1 MNDLSEI
8 ENELRKLRPAR
19 PSPILF
25 ERVEEAMADHCRGSA
40 AADAVSGWRHFTEW
54 SRGDASDIDG
64 QLVTAR
70 KRERASQTP
79 YKWGLG
85 LAAAAVLVL
94 FAAVSMERQH
104 ERGEKIA
111 QVSPAPETRPV
122 LPTSRDKSGIARS
135 TFSNEFVPAGATRLV
150 YNTRN
155 EGLQFARGSGQ
166 PLRRFRYQTH
176 ETWQWRNPTTGASLR
191 VSYPS
196 EEVILIPVSG
206 Q

>member
-1 MNDLSEI
+1 MNDVSEI
-8 ENELRKLRPAR
+8 ENELRKLRPAQ

-25 ERVEEAMADHCRGSA
+25 ERIEEEMAEHCRVSA
-40 AADAVSGWRHFTEW
+40 AADARSSWWRFAEW
-54 SRGDASDIDG
+54 RRGDASDMDG
-64 QLVTAR
+64 RFVRAR
-70 KRERASQTP
+70 ERERASQTP

-94 FAAVSMERQH
+94 FAAVKMERQQRSGK
-104 ERGEKIA
+104 EIT
-111 QVSPAPETRPV
+111 QTSPASETAPS
-122 LPTSRDKSGIARS
+122 LNGAEESTLSDK
-135 TFSNEFVPAGATRLV
+135 FVPAGATRLV
-150 YNTRN
+150 YNTRD
-155 EGLQFARGSGQ
+155 EGLQFGRGSSQ

-196 EEVILIPVSG
+196 EEVVLIPVSG